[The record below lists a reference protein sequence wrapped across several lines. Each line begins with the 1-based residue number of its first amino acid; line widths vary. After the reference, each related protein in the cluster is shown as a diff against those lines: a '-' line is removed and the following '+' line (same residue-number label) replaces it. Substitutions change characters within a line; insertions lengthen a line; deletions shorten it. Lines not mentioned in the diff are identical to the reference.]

1 MPNTYHL
8 INSQVLSTSSAT
20 VTLSAIP
27 QTYTDLKVVIS
38 ARSATSG
45 PTDKVIM
52 QPNNSSSVTFKNL
65 INEGGSV
72 VSYTQGSYGNV
83 GGLIGFIPG
92 ATATTTTFGNIEVYL
107 PNYSNTSY
115 NKIYGVNGLSED
127 NVTAGW
133 GWQGST
139 QYASTS
145 AITSLVFTLDT
156 ASSYVANSSFEL
168 YGISNS

>member
-1 MPNTYHL
+1 MANTYYL
-8 INSQVLSTSSAT
+8 INSQVLSSSTST
-20 VTLSAIP
+20 VTLSSIP

-52 QPNNSSSVTFKNL
+52 QPNNSSSVTFRNL

-72 VSYTQGSYGNV
+72 QSYTQAAYGNV
-83 GGLIGFIPG
+83 GGLIGFIPA
-92 ATATTTTFGNIEVYL
+92 ATATTTTFGNIETYL
-107 PNYSNTSY
+107 ANYTNTSN

-133 GWQGST
+133 AWQGAS
-139 QYASTS
+139 YYPSTS

-156 ASSYVANSSFEL
+156 ASSFVANSSFQL
-168 YGISNS
+168 YGIKNS